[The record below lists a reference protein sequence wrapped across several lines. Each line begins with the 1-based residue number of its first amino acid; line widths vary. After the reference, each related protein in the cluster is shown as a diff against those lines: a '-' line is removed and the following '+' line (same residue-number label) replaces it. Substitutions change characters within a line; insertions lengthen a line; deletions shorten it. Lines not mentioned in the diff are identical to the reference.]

1 MPRTWRLESAL
12 ADWGAIE
19 EWLESALDDLP
30 PHAETLLISLL
41 DNSEIQR
48 VAERV
53 IDGLPEEVTGRLVD
67 VVQNA
72 IDHISSP
79 ALRDKLG
86 EFAENVGIELMLVAQ
101 NSTDAEVFTGM
112 SGAVDHFV
120 FNTQQ
125 PNTESAGAIDGFESL
140 LNSNVIEDLPPEVE
154 TTLLNLLD
162 NPALQSIVERVVES
176 LPEEVSGLLGGL
188 VQHVIDWISSPVLK
202 EGLTEFAE
210 NVGIE
215 LPPDLVGQNS
225 TSAEPFTDMLDIA
238 HHFVFNKEQS
248 SSDFDAS
255 DTIVGLEGLWGSH
268 SFEPFDSQLGSSAP
282 MTWADYFFT

>member
-1 MPRTWRLESAL
+1 
-12 ADWGAIE
+12 
-19 EWLESALDDLP
+19 
-30 PHAETLLISLL
+30 
-41 DNSEIQR
+41 
-48 VAERV
+48 
-53 IDGLPEEVTGRLVD
+53 
-67 VVQNA
+67 
-72 IDHISSP
+72 
-79 ALRDKLG
+79 
-86 EFAENVGIELMLVAQ
+86 
-101 NSTDAEVFTGM
+101 
-112 SGAVDHFV
+112 VDHFL
-120 FNTQQ
+120 FNTEQ
-125 PNTESAGAIDGFESL
+125 PNTESAGAIDGFEGL
-140 LNSNVIEDLPPEVE
+140 FNSNVIEDLPPQVE

-255 DTIVGLEGLWGSH
+255 DTIVGLEGLWGSP

-282 MTWADYFFT
+282 MTWADCFFT